1 MTAPQEPGSNPRRA
15 FIAAAGAG
23 VAGLGFTA
31 IAPGL
36 HLMAVGQ
43 ADAAEV
49 RKAGSAASPAVRWGL
64 LIDAGKCAPGCTKCV
79 DACHTENGVSE
90 KCPIRARI
98 RSGSARSSW
107 STGATGA
114 RPSCR

>member
-43 ADAAEV
+43 ADAAF
-49 RKAGSAASPAVRWGL
+49 ASLFQRQFA
-64 LIDAGKCAPGCTKCV
+64 
-79 DACHTENGVSE
+79 
-90 KCPIRARI
+90 RARAGVPHPDLQRVI
-98 RSGSARSSW
+98 AKRLAH
-107 STGATGA
+107 
-114 RPSCR
+114 CEV

>member
-1 MTAPQEPGSNPRRA
+1 MSPARPATRAAPSSPPPA
-15 FIAAAGAG
+15 P
-23 VAGLGFTA
+23 VLAGLGFTA

-36 HLMAVGQ
+36 HLMAVGE
-43 ADAAEV
+43 ADAAA
-49 RKAGSAASPAVRWGL
+49 RPQGRHAASPAVRWGL
-64 LIDAGKCAPGCTKCV
+64 LIDATKCAPGCTKCI

-90 KCPIRARI
+90 NCPIRARI

>member
-1 MTAPQEPGSNPRRA
+1 MSNPDNNPRRK

-43 ADAAEV
+43 ANAATEA
-49 RKAGSAASPAVRWGL
+49 RKAGTASMMADGFAKCREGL
-64 LIDAGKCAPGCTKCV
+64 TTIEELGRVT
-79 DACHTENGVSE
+79 SE
-90 KCPIRARI
+90 D
-98 RSGSARSSW
+98 
-107 STGATGA
+107 
-114 RPSCR
+114 

>member
-1 MTAPQEPGSNPRRA
+1 MSEHDKNPRRA

-36 HLMAVGQ
+36 HLMAVAGN
-43 ADAAEV
+43 ANAASAATDA
-49 RKAGSAASPAVRWGL
+49 RKAGTAATATVRWGL
-64 LIDAGKCAPGCTKCV
+64 LIDAGKCVPGCTRCI

-90 KCPIRARI
+90 KLPDPRQNSQWIR
-98 RSGSARSSW
+98 
-107 STGATGA
+107 
-114 RPSCR
+114 

>member
-49 RKAGSAASPAVRWGL
+49 RKAGSAA
-64 LIDAGKCAPGCTKCV
+64 
-79 DACHTENGVSE
+79 CHTAARVPFSDQRAPRPAPCKFTNSRSSNSR
-90 KCPIRARI
+90 RARV
-98 RSGSARSSW
+98 RVMAL
-107 STGATGA
+107 
-114 RPSCR
+114 

>member
-36 HLMAVGQ
+36 HLMAVG
-43 ADAAEV
+43 
-49 RKAGSAASPAVRWGL
+49 
-64 LIDAGKCAPGCTKCV
+64 
-79 DACHTENGVSE
+79 
-90 KCPIRARI
+90 ART

>member
-1 MTAPQEPGSNPRRA
+1 MNAPDRNPRRA

-36 HLMAVGQ
+36 HLMAVGE
-43 ADAAEV
+43 AAAAVEA
-49 RKAGSAASPAVRWGL
+49 RKAGTSASPAVRWGL
-64 LIDAGKCAPGCTKCV
+64 LIDAGKCAPGCTKCI

-90 KCPIRARI
+90 KLPDPRQN
-98 RSGSARSSW
+98 SQ
-107 STGATGA
+107 
-114 RPSCR
+114 